1 MHQATREIVVRA
13 PPKRVWDTLMAFGNY
28 PDWTPAVRIKGD
40 LEPGGKFDYAI
51 LVGRPGRR
59 PRHFSLAGNI
69 EQVEPLACLSWDVG
83 LPSLL
88 RMRFAIHFSRRL
100 DVTKV
105 RQSVE
110 ISGLLAAVAGK
121 HLAKAFGAIFDRFGR
136 DLQRHLGGPPPKQL
150 RRGQRS
156 QGA

>member
-13 PPKRVWDTLMAFGNY
+13 PPKRVWDTLTAFESY
-28 PDWTPAVRIKGD
+28 PDWTPAVRVKGD
-40 LEPGGKFDYAI
+40 LEPGGKLDYAI

-59 PRHFSLAGNI
+59 PRHFSLAGDI

-88 RMRFAIHFSRRL
+88 RMRFAIHFSRCL
-100 DVTKV
+100 DATKV

-110 ISGLLAAVAGK
+110 ISGFLAAVAGN
-121 HLAKAFGAIFDRFGR
+121 HLAKV
-136 DLQRHLGGPPPKQL
+136 L
-150 RRGQRS
+150 
-156 QGA
+156 